1 MDISLTITQ
10 GYSSKRKRNLVR
22 SEYMVRNVLVPL
34 PIGECLLTSNCVDL
48 QHTVVQLADYSLGMH
63 VDFNVNDEYY

>member
-34 PIGECLLTSNCVDL
+34 PIGECLLTSNCVD
-48 QHTVVQLADYSLGMH
+48 YSLGMH